1 MARVRLTDDPDWSA
15 VGRLTLVCL
24 LPDGR
29 VALTPEGRV
38 PSDRLAP
45 GEHPLDACLRI
56 PLAQAGFRYQ
66 HFHPFALDGGHLYGW
81 VEGDVYHTPRV
92 EPRVGTSA
100 DVADPADAAL
110 VDEALVDH
118 RVLPPEVWFRE
129 GTRTMTRA
137 YLAGTTPEQGSGFG
151 RGPAAWRAARLQVG
165 DAAHRSGA

>member
-1 MARVRLTDDPDWSA
+1 MARVRQSDDPDWSA

-45 GEHPLDACLRI
+45 GEHPLDACRRI

-81 VEGDVYHTPRV
+81 VEGDVYHTPPV
-92 EPRVGTSA
+92 QPLVGTPAGVA
-100 DVADPADAAL
+100 DVVGPADAAL
-110 VDEALVDH
+110 VAEAVADH
-118 RVLPPEVWFRE
+118 GALPAEVWFRE
-129 GTRTMTRA
+129 GVRSMTRA

-151 RGPAAWRAARLQVG
+151 KQRREV
-165 DAAHRSGA
+165 DE